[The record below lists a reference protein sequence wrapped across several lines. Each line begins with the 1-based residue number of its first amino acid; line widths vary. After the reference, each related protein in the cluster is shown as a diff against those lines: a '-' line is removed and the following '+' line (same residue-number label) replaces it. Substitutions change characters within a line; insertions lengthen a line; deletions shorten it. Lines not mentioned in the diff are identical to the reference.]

1 MMFGKK
7 KHRGLDEQLDR
18 IGREIVRASAKN
30 ETEAESA
37 ATAPFLYARVRSRIA
52 AELKRREA
60 GENWLSLLTV
70 ARRAVPAMALSAA
83 IAFGVFQFGGN
94 TPFEQSFDD
103 VDVLFAANETGVGR
117 VVFDDTDV
125 LSNDEMLDTIMSGTG
140 EAEASR

>member
-1 MMFGKK
+1 MFGKK

-18 IGREIVRASAKN
+18 LGREIVRTSAKN
-30 ETEAESA
+30 EMEAESA
-37 ATAPFLYARVRSRIA
+37 AASPFLYARVRARIA
-52 AELKRREA
+52 AERKRREA

-70 ARRAVPAMALSAA
+70 ARRAVPAMALSAV
-83 IAFGVFQFGGN
+83 IAFGVFLFGGN

-103 VDVLFAANETGVGR
+103 DILFAANDTGVGR

-125 LSNDEMLDTIMSGTG
+125 LSNDEMLDTIMSGNG

>member
-1 MMFGKK
+1 MFGKK

-18 IGREIVRASAKN
+18 LGRELVRTSANN
-30 ETEAESA
+30 ETEVESA
-37 ATAPFLYARVRSRIA
+37 AASPFLYARVRARIA
-52 AELKRREA
+52 AERRRREA

-94 TPFEQSFDD
+94 NQFEQSFDD
-103 VDVLFAANETGVGR
+103 DDVLFAANDTGVGR
-117 VVFDDTDV
+117 VVFDDTDA
-125 LSNDEMLDTIMSGTG
+125 LSNDEMLDTIMSGNG